1 MGSNGPFT
9 LFSKAVAKM
18 IDPGQTGQ
26 IAAQHHGI
34 PYNPYPPDGLKFL
47 TVDDNKENHNQC

>member
-47 TVDDNKENHNQC
+47 TVDDNKDKS